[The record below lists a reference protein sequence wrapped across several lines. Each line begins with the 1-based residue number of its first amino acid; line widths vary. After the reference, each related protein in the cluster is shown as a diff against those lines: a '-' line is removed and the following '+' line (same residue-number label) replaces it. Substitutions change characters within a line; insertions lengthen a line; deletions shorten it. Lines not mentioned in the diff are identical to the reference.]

1 MRRDFV
7 LVFGLTFLAVLA
19 ACAPASLP
27 TATVLPA
34 ATGTPFPTP
43 APSPSPTSAVDL
55 FPSLPAEFTT
65 IRNADGTWGV
75 GIQVGDET
83 TQISGVSVD
92 AAGLHL
98 TLDSGVVDI
107 PANQILDRIK
117 VGQNSPFQIYNEAGT
132 GIDYAWDS
140 ENSVW
145 VEASQVLQPDLS
157 NPENYIK
164 IDSWEGLKEL
174 GRLEKMFLLP
184 FPDGTYWPETDKIVL
199 DYKFWDATTDLEAEF
214 NPWYPLGR
222 LTSSDKS
229 PFRIVNYSFLP
240 KGEGRPS
247 DAYIVTE
254 QVYNAADGSFSVLH
268 FCMNSVST
276 PGEAV
281 NYFKNEVTLSGVY
294 LLPQPSLTKET
305 VSAYYG
311 TKSAVTYLLD
321 NGYLKR
327 DGSMPEIKAWIVQ
340 WLTTG
345 LVPKDLENIPHS
357 PILRFFY
364 R

>member
-1 MRRDFV
+1 
-7 LVFGLTFLAVLA
+7 
-19 ACAPASLP
+19 
-27 TATVLPA
+27 
-34 ATGTPFPTP
+34 
-43 APSPSPTSAVDL
+43 
-55 FPSLPAEFTT
+55 
-65 IRNADGTWGV
+65 
-75 GIQVGDET
+75 
-83 TQISGVSVD
+83 VD
-92 AAGLHL
+92 ATGLHL
-98 TLDSGVVDI
+98 TLDSSVVDI
-107 PANQILDRIK
+107 PANQITDRIK
-117 VGQNSPFQIYNEAGT
+117 AGQDSPFQIYNQEGT
-132 GIDYAWDS
+132 AILFAYDA
-140 ENSVW
+140 ENKVLINA
-145 VEASQVLQPDLS
+145 VDVLQPDLS

-164 IDSWEGLKEL
+164 IDNWEDLKEL

-268 FCMNSVST
+268 FCMDVVST

-281 NYFKNEVTLSGVY
+281 NFYKNEVTLSGVY
-294 LLPQPSLTKET
+294 LLPQPSFMKES
-305 VSAYYG
+305 VSLYYR
-311 TKSAVTYLLD
+311 TTSMITYLVD
-321 NGYLKR
+321 NDYLKR
-327 DGSMPEIKAWIVQ
+327 DGSMPEIKAWIIQ
-340 WLTTG
+340 WLNTG
-345 LVPKDLENIPHS
+345 LVPADLEDMPLS
-357 PILRFFY
+357 PLPRFFY